1 MRKND
6 IFTFLVFIMT
16 LLLATESFAQR
27 GMSQKGYG
35 GWGPGNQYGRMYD
48 HLKNKTLIGGGIMS
62 NIAEKIDGKKFM
74 WNKKYYSTGAEAEEQ
89 MDEYEKDGF
98 ETRLVKK
105 EGKFL
110 VYTRRIVT
118 EIVLEEGGQPL

>member
-1 MRKND
+1 
-6 IFTFLVFIMT
+6 MT
-16 LLLATESFAQR
+16 NS
-27 GMSQKGYG
+27 S
-35 GWGPGNQYGRMYD
+35 
-48 HLKNKTLIGGGIMS
+48 
-62 NIAEKIDGKKFM
+62 EKIDGKKFM
-74 WNKKYYSTGAEAEEQ
+74 WDKGCYSTEAEAKEK

-98 ETRLVKK
+98 ETRLVKE